1 MTNSLID
8 FQRSVSEEIRK
19 DKQAKDKQAPEAD
32 AFDIEK
38 FPFGKA
44 PGANKFGLT
53 VCATCGKPATKTD
66 RNDLPEAFMFSDEL
80 SAREYYISAMCQ
92 SCQDSVFSSLEEDDE
107 LDEDDEED
115 DNEPAS

>member
-1 MTNSLID
+1 MTNPLID
-8 FQRSVSEEIRK
+8 LQRSVSEEIRK

-44 PGANKFGLT
+44 PGANKLGLT
-53 VCATCGKPATKTD
+53 VCATCGKPATKTN

-80 SAREYYISAMCQ
+80 SAREYYISGMCQ
-92 SCQDSVFSSLEEDDE
+92 SCQDGVFNSLEEDE
-107 LDEDDEED
+107 LDEDD
-115 DNEPAS
+115 DNEPAF

>member
-1 MTNSLID
+1 MTNPLID
-8 FQRSVSEEIRK
+8 LQQSVSEEIRK

-38 FPFGKA
+38 FPFGKV
-44 PGANKFGLT
+44 PGANKLGLT

-92 SCQDSVFSSLEEDDE
+92 SCQDSVFNSPEEDEDE
-107 LDEDDEED
+107 LYEDD
-115 DNEPAS
+115 DNEPAF